1 MGTVTASDSK
11 KTTWK
16 PSFFGVNTME
26 NRKVQQRIRI
36 YDESLWQY
44 IDKLE
49 RAESFDGNF
58 NEVINQALKIGLPR
72 LYELTFNS
80 KEYYKKI
87 RDEEGETEVSRRLR
101 DLSVTVDE
109 VSVQVGIIKYLT
121 SILFNV
127 EGHKLEGKAL
137 TTDML
142 ESGIFA
148 TLPKTLQEIE
158 NTMIEST
165 RKSRSNK
172 K

>member
-1 MGTVTASDSK
+1 
-11 KTTWK
+11 
-16 PSFFGVNTME
+16 ME
-26 NRKVQQRIRI
+26 KRTIQRRIRI
-36 YDESLWQY
+36 YEESLWQY
-44 IDKLE
+44 IDKLL

-72 LYELTFNS
+72 LYELTFDP
-80 KEYYKKI
+80 KEYYKRLNQEKTESEVT
-87 RDEEGETEVSRRLR
+87 RDIR

-109 VSVQVGIIKYLT
+109 MSVNVGIIKYLL

-137 TTDML
+137 TADML

-148 TLPKTLQEIE
+148 SLPKNLQEIE
-158 NTMIEST
+158 NTMIENT
-165 RKSRSNK
+165 RKNRSNK